1 MAPEIS
7 RRTLVEL
14 IGHIAG
20 AATAYSALNTMG
32 LLVTPTAYAAPP
44 RLAPGSG
51 NGKSVAILGAGIAG
65 MTAAY
70 RLAQAGY
77 QCRILEAR
85 SRCGGR
91 VWTVR
96 GGDPIV
102 ETESTPRGHL
112 GTHRDIYFKAG
123 PPQITSHP

>member
-32 LLVTPTAYAAPP
+32 LLVTPMAYAAPP

-91 VWTVR
+91 GWTVR
-96 GGDPIV
+96 GGHQSV
-102 ETESTPRGHL
+102 GTESNQRGGR
-112 GTHRDIYFKAG
+112 GTHPGI
-123 PPQITSHP
+123 